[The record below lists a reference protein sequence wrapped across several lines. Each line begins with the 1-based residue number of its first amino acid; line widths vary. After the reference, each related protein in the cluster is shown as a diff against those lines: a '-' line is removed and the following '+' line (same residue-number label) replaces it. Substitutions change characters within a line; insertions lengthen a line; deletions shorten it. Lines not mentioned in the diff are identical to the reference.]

1 VKVAPTECDLKQL
14 VQTSDAAVAA
24 HVQTP
29 PKWAGLHPAPPDCGA
44 GKFRLEHV
52 AGTIIAQDRFVGA
65 ILSPRFFS
73 RSLSW
78 RAGERHCDLVLD
90 RVTRQLRAAHQRAAI
105 KTFRWGVTV
114 HRRVG
119 WEREEWGIGNR
130 RAASFGPFVLLA
142 QEVSFGG
149 SAASNGNRSSA

>member
-1 VKVAPTECDLKQL
+1 MSEIVEL
-14 VQTSDAAVAA
+14 VNFDGSMWLDQNSSRSLCRRRS
-24 HVQTP
+24 QP
-29 PKWAGLHPAPPDCGA
+29 P
-44 GKFRLEHV
+44 
-52 AGTIIAQDRFVGA
+52 I
-65 ILSPRFFS
+65 FS

-78 RAGERHCDLVLD
+78 RAGERHCDQVLD

-119 WEREEWGIGNR
+119 WEREKWGIGNR

-149 SAASNGNRSSA
+149 SAASNGNRSS